1 MRTARMIR
9 RGLPGLALAVAA
21 CGGAPTTEET
31 TVRTAPPPPVI
42 EPAQRDRPVFHLPDA
57 EGPNSYY
64 VYLTPKGRTVM
75 TVEPGIGLR
84 PATEAEAR
92 FALARY
98 AAQAALPR
106 AAQPDAYAALLRAER
121 AAKRDYS
128 DELVAMMRDTIRR
141 WGEEKRGLE
150 IKQEAARAAGAKEQE
165 AQLGLMIADLDRRL
179 LAHEI
184 KVELYTSP
192 EWKAARPVPKSDNI
206 PVPAVGAK

>member
-9 RGLPGLALAVAA
+9 RGLPGLALAAAA

-31 TVRTAPPPPVI
+31 AHRTAPPPPVV
-42 EPAQRDRPVFHLPDA
+42 EPARRDRPVFHLPDA
-57 EGPNSYY
+57 AGPNSYY
-64 VYLTPKGRTVM
+64 VYLTPKGRVVV

-84 PATEAEAR
+84 PATEAETR
-92 FALARY
+92 FALERY

-106 AAQPDAYAALLRAER
+106 DAQLAAYTALIRAER
-121 AAKRDYS
+121 GAKRDFS
-128 DELVAMMRDTIRR
+128 DELVALMRDTIRR

-150 IKQEAARAAGAKEQE
+150 IKQEAARAAGSKEQE

-184 KVELYTSP
+184 KVELYTST

-206 PVPAVGAK
+206 PVKAAGAN